1 MTPQDFVY
9 WLQGFVELQ
18 NPDEL
23 TKEQW
28 QTIKDHLALVTNKV
42 TPNRV
47 STIDNPF
54 WTDVRVVPAQIT
66 C

>member
-28 QTIKDHLALVTNKV
+28 QTIKDHLVLATSKV
-42 TPNRV
+42 TPTR
-47 STIDNPF
+47 TL
-54 WTDVRVVPAQIT
+54 WTTPQWQYPHIQPQIT